1 MKPDKQPLVEGCASM
16 GIDLHEDQ
24 IAAFE
29 SYLSLLLE
37 WNKKINLTAI
47 REPKEIQIYHFL
59 DSLSALKLDIIK
71 KNSSL
76 LDMGTGAGLPG
87 IPIKII
93 CPQISLVLLD
103 SVNKKVRFVET
114 VIEQL
119 KLDKCTAVHARA
131 EEMAREPG
139 KREAF
144 DVVVSRAVAEM
155 RVLSEYCLPFV
166 KQGGYFLAYKGPGAD
181 EELKDAQNAL
191 KILGGE
197 WVETRDIKVPFSDKT
212 HKIIVIKKKSKT
224 PKQYPRSAGKPK
236 KFPL

>member
-1 MKPDKQPLVEGCASM
+1 
-16 GIDLHEDQ
+16 
-24 IAAFE
+24 
-29 SYLSLLLE
+29 
-37 WNKKINLTAI
+37 
-47 REPKEIQIYHFL
+47 
-59 DSLSALKLDIIK
+59 
-71 KNSSL
+71 
-76 LDMGTGAGLPG
+76 
-87 IPIKII
+87 
-93 CPQISLVLLD
+93 
-103 SVNKKVRFVET
+103 
-114 VIEQL
+114 
-119 KLDKCTAVHARA
+119 
-131 EEMAREPG
+131 
-139 KREAF
+139 
-144 DVVVSRAVAEM
+144 VVVSRAVAEM